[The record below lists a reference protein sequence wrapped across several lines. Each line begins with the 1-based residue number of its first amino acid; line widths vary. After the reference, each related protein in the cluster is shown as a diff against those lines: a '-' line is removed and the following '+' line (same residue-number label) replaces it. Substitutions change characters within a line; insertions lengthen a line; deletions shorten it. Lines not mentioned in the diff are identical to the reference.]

1 MKYSVLIIG
10 ESGKYETVARGISG
24 VLAGAIKKEYIKSGV
39 WAQVKKEDE

>member
-1 MKYSVLIIG
+1 MKYAVFIIG

-24 VLAGAIKKEYIKSGV
+24 GLAGAIKKRYIKSGV